1 MNPNRVFAFSVVF
14 LILHFLITGAAR
26 PGPHSP
32 GSGAWLGTWP
42 GTECPQPRGARSQSD
57 VGAHLSCV
65 PSDGSSSFTAG
76 TVSPVTAQAPALHEG
91 SLLHDVLP
99 FPLPCLLFLSQG
111 WSRWVGATWGRGEG
125 KGSAGV
131 WGSGW
136 GRAGG
141 HSLGW
146 GQAWGPLGHC
156 GVLFHPRA
164 RGCPPGPPKLPPW
177 LQPALGGFAA
187 PPGSV
192 APARRNLK

>member
-1 MNPNRVFAFSVVF
+1 MNPNRVFAFSIVF

-42 GTECPQPRGARSQSD
+42 GTECPQARGARSQSD

-65 PSDGSSSFTAG
+65 PSDGFSSFTAG

-111 WSRWVGATWGRGEG
+111 WSRWVGATRGRGEG

-146 GQAWGPLGHC
+146 ERPGVPSATAVSSSTPVPGAVPLG
-156 GVLFHPRA
+156 
-164 RGCPPGPPKLPPW
+164 PPSCH
-177 LQPALGGFAA
+177 
-187 PPGSV
+187 PGSSQPSG
-192 APARRNLK
+192 ASLHLLARWHLQDVT